1 MLSVFL
7 VISLTRGD
15 KCDGKISKAY
25 AIQNNKIL
33 NKVAKN
39 GHLITTGGNSNIIFQ
54 DIREKC
60 IILKIIKV
68 IT

>member
-1 MLSVFL
+1 MGKLFL
-7 VISLTRGD
+7 AKSLTEKD

-33 NKVAKN
+33 NKFAKN

-54 DIREKC
+54 DIGEKC